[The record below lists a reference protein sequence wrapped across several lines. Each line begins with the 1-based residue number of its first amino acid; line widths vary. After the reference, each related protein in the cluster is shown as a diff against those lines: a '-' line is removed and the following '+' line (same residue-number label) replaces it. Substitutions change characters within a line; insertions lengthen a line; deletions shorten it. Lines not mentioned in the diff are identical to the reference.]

1 MFNNLKQNIDM
12 CKKNKKLKNL
22 PYRFFID
29 ALSENGKVSWEA
41 YGADRRRLGKALLEV
56 AKKSGFDLPKS
67 DTNCYAATNYL
78 EELGVIARTK
88 DGFIPSETWMERV
101 IELFPKESIQQQKQE
116 VPQETISSTDNV
128 EPVVEVEAS
137 SVEEET
143 PQEEAPKNF
152 IELYNRVLE
161 WMKSEYRS
169 KADLKAFLD
178 SMYLEIFGCRDTTSM
193 WWHARV
199 KFLERNAL
207 IESIEDQGTTMFL
220 RNENFL
226 ETLEKKKNDSRLTK
240 EFVIKDEQPE
250 VKMEEEEKKEE
261 TKVEK
266 SIKTL
271 TGIQDLFKQKE
282 EKEKRTICVC
292 LKKGELHKLYETHIK
307 YEGQED
313 YVVIDIEP
321 NQANLDVLK
330 MLPQGSVS
338 VNLQDRKKLKE
349 LYREEREN
357 LLKSLERINLLT
369 GEE

>member
-1 MFNNLKQNIDM
+1 M
-12 CKKNKKLKNL
+12 CKRNKKLKNL

-29 ALSENGKVSWEA
+29 ALSNNGKVSWEA
-41 YGADRRRLGKALLEV
+41 YGADRKRLGKALLEV
-56 AKKSGFDLPKS
+56 AKKNGFDLPKS
-67 DTNCYAATNYL
+67 DTNCYYMTNYL
-78 EELGVIARTK
+78 EELGVIVRTK
-88 DGFIPSETWMERV
+88 DGFAPFETWKERV
-101 IELFPKESIQQQKQE
+101 DSLFPKESTQHG
-116 VPQETISSTDNV
+116 VPQEVVSTTDNI
-128 EPVVEVEAS
+128 EEESIVEAT

-143 PQEEAPKNF
+143 PHEETPKNF
-152 IELYNRVLE
+152 MELYKRVLE
-161 WMKSEYRS
+161 WMGGEYRT
-169 KADLKAFLD
+169 KADLKVFLE
-178 SMYLEIFGCRDTTSM
+178 SLHLEIFGCRDTTFM

-199 KFLERNAL
+199 KFLERNSL

-240 EFVIKDEQPE
+240 EFVVKDEQPE
-250 VKMEEEEKKEE
+250 VKVEEEEKKEE

-266 SIKTL
+266 SIRTL
-271 TGIQDLFKQKE
+271 TGIRDLFKQKE

-292 LKKGELHKLYETHIK
+292 LKKSELHKLYETHIK

-313 YVVIDIEP
+313 YVIIDIEP

-349 LYREEREN
+349 LYRAEREN
-357 LLKSLERINLLT
+357 LLKSLERINFLI